1 MLRANLTGNKVTL
14 WHCSSMHY
22 IKKPT
27 GKYGY
32 NFNYVR
38 FVFEQQKLQWSDVGV
53 YKFSK
58 ISETETFEINKK
70 EVFGKCVI
78 IDEVLVS
85 APKNILS
92 KK

>member
-1 MLRANLTGNKVTL
+1 
-14 WHCSSMHY
+14 MHY
-22 IKKPT
+22 DHQYKLNCNVGETLK
-27 GKYGY
+27 GKIIESHPYG
-32 NFNYVR
+32 R
-38 FVFEQQKLQWSDVGV
+38 FLTKKLQWSDVGV

-70 EVFGKCVI
+70 VFGKCVI

-92 KK
+92 EK